1 MIKLF
6 LREYIN
12 RGVKMKKKALL
23 PLLLGVMVFLAGCD
37 YSKSS
42 NRNGFFYNTF
52 VEPMAKIL
60 HWLGHSVFHDDYGIA
75 IIVLVLV
82 IRIILLPFMLSNYKN
97 SHMMREKM
105 KIAKPEVEGV
115 QEKVK
120 RARTQEEKM
129 AANQEMM
136 EVYKKYDINPMKS
149 ALGCLP
155 VLIQMPIVMGLYF
168 VLRYRIGGGITEHPH
183 FLWFN
188 LVHPDIWITIIAGVL
203 YFIQA
208 WVSSK
213 QMPEEQRQMTYMMMI
228 VSPIMIIWIS
238 LSSASALGLYW
249 SVSEAFLIIQI
260 FFANKHYEKVAKQE
274 IGPMVEAHKENN
286 SNKKGKNT
294 QVVSKNNKKKK

>member
-249 SVSEAFLIIQI
+249 SVSAAFLIIQI

>member
-1 MIKLF
+1 
-6 LREYIN
+6 
-12 RGVKMKKKALL
+12 MKKKALL

-42 NRNGFFYNTF
+42 NRDGFFYNTF
-52 VEPMAKIL
+52 VEPMSKVL
-60 HWLGHSVFHDDYGIA
+60 HWLGHSVFNDDYGIA

-97 SHMMREKM
+97 SHLMREKM
-105 KIAKPEVEGV
+105 KVAKPEVDGV

-155 VLIQMPIVMGLYF
+155 VLIQMPVVMGLYF
-168 VLRYRIGGGITEHPH
+168 VLRYRIGGDIAEHPH

-188 LVHPDIWITIIAGVL
+188 LIHPDIWITIIAGVL

-213 QMPEEQRQMTYMMMI
+213 QMPQEQRQMTYMMMI

-249 SVSEAFLIIQI
+249 SVSAAFLVVQTY
-260 FFANKHYEKVAKQE
+260 FANMYYEKVAQRE
-274 IGPMVEAHKENN
+274 VAPMIEKFKENNSN